1 MKLQALIFDVDGTL
15 AETEE
20 FHRAAFN
27 QAFARVGFNW
37 NWDRE
42 LYKELLKV
50 TGGKER
56 ILHYL
61 RQFRPEDLDRAEPQ
75 IAHIHRL
82 KTQIYGEIIQQGPVE
97 LRPGVSRLIA
107 EVQSSGVRLAIATT
121 TSLNNV
127 HALLERTLGA
137 PGIELF
143 QIIVA
148 GDEAPAKKPSPD
160 AFEIALKRLNI
171 SSSECIALEDS
182 ANGVMAAQSA
192 GLKVIATPGIYT
204 ADDNFAGASSV
215 ISDLGE
221 PHRPHQ
227 HISGW
232 DWPQGVVTVAA
243 LQERAS
249 QGRAGPDGRADWA

>member
-1 MKLQALIFDVDGTL
+1 VKLQALIFDVDGTL

-27 QAFARVGFNW
+27 QVFAHFGFYWLW
-37 NWDRE
+37 NRE

-61 RQFRPEDLDRAEPQ
+61 RQFKPEDLDRAQPQ
-75 IAHIHRL
+75 IAHMHQL
-82 KTQIYGEIIQQGPVE
+82 KTQIYGEIIHQGAVE

-107 EVQSSGVRLAIATT
+107 EAQSAGVTLAIATT
-121 TSLNNV
+121 TSLSNV
-127 HALLERTLGA
+127 HALLERTMGA
-137 PGIELF
+137 CGSEIF

-160 AFEIALKRLNI
+160 AFAIALKRSNT
-171 SSSECIALEDS
+171 SASECVAVEDS

-204 ADDNFAGASSV
+204 ADDNFTGASSV

-221 PHRPHQ
+221 PNIPHQ

-232 DWPQGVVTVAA
+232 EWPQGVVSIAA
-243 LQERAS
+243 LQGQAS
-249 QGRAGPDGRADWA
+249 

>member
-1 MKLQALIFDVDGTL
+1 VKLQALIFDVDGTL

-27 QAFARVGFNW
+27 QVFAHFGFYW
-37 NWDRE
+37 LWDRE

-61 RQFRPEDLDRAEPQ
+61 RQFKPEDLDRAQPQ
-75 IAHIHRL
+75 IAHMHQL
-82 KTQIYGEIIQQGPVE
+82 KTQIYGEIIHQGAVE

-107 EVQSSGVRLAIATT
+107 EAQSAGVTLAIATT
-121 TSLNNV
+121 TSLSNV
-127 HALLERTLGA
+127 HALLERTMGA
-137 PGIELF
+137 RGSEIF

-160 AFEIALKRLNI
+160 AFAIALKRSNT
-171 SSSECIALEDS
+171 SASECVAVEDS

-204 ADDNFAGASSV
+204 ADDNFTGASSV

-221 PHRPHQ
+221 PNIPHQ

-232 DWPQGVVTVAA
+232 EWPQGVVSIAA
-243 LQERAS
+243 LQGQAS
-249 QGRAGPDGRADWA
+249 

>member
-1 MKLQALIFDVDGTL
+1 VKLQALIFDVDGTL

-27 QAFARVGFNW
+27 QVFVRFGFCW
-37 NWDRE
+37 LWDRE
-42 LYKELLKV
+42 LYKELLKI

-61 RQFRPEDLDRAEPQ
+61 RQFKPEDLDRAQPQ
-75 IAHIHRL
+75 IAHMHQL
-82 KTQIYGEIIQQGPVE
+82 KNQIYGEIIQQGAVE

-107 EVQSSGVRLAIATT
+107 EAQSSGVSLAIATT
-121 TSLNNV
+121 TSLSNV
-127 HALLERTLGA
+127 HALLERTIGVRGL
-137 PGIELF
+137 ESF

-160 AFEIALKRLNI
+160 AFEIALKRLNR
-171 SSSECIALEDS
+171 SASECIALEDS
-182 ANGVMAAQSA
+182 ANGVLAAQSA

-204 ADDNFAGASSV
+204 SDDNFTGASSV

-232 DWPQGVVTVAA
+232 DWPQGVVSIAA
-243 LQERAS
+243 LEARAS
-249 QGRAGPDGRADWA
+249 QGQGGPL

>member
-1 MKLQALIFDVDGTL
+1 VKLQALIFDVDGTL

-20 FHRAAFN
+20 FHRDAFN
-27 QAFARVGFNW
+27 QAFARFGFYW
-37 NWDRE
+37 LWDRE

-61 RQFRPEDLDRAEPQ
+61 RQFKPEDLDRAQPR
-75 IAHIHRL
+75 IAEIHQL
-82 KTQIYGEIIQQGPVE
+82 KTQIYEEIIQQGAVE

-107 EVQSSGVRLAIATT
+107 EAQSSGVSLAIATT
-121 TSLNNV
+121 TSLSNV
-127 HALLERTLGA
+127 HALLERTIGA
-137 PGIELF
+137 REIESF
-143 QIIVA
+143 QVIVA

-160 AFEIALKRLNI
+160 AFEIALKRLNK
-171 SSSECIALEDS
+171 SASECIALEDS
-182 ANGVMAAQSA
+182 ANGVMAAQRA

-204 ADDNFAGASSV
+204 ADDNFTGASSV

-221 PHRPHQ
+221 PYRPHQ

-232 DWPQGVVTVAA
+232 EWPQGVVSIAA
-243 LQERAS
+243 LRARAS
-249 QGRAGPDGRADWA
+249 

>member
-1 MKLQALIFDVDGTL
+1 MNLKALIFDVDGTL

-20 FHRAAFN
+20 FHRVAFN
-27 QAFARVGFNW
+27 QAFTGFGFSW
-37 NWDRE
+37 FWDQE

-56 ILHYL
+56 LSHYL
-61 RQFRPEDLDRAEPQ
+61 TQFKPEDLGHAQTQ

-82 KTQIYGEIIQQGPVE
+82 KNKIYGETMQHGAVE

-107 EVQSSGVRLAIATT
+107 EAQASGVTLAIATT
-121 TSLNNV
+121 TSLDNV
-127 HALLERTLGA
+127 HALLQRTLGA
-137 PGIELF
+137 RGIEIF

-148 GDEAPAKKPSPD
+148 GDEAPAKKPCPD
-160 AFEIALKRLNI
+160 AFEIAVKRLNT
-171 SSSECIALEDS
+171 SASECIALEDS
-182 ANGVMAAQSA
+182 ANGVMAARGA

-204 ADDNFAGASSV
+204 ADDNFTGANSV

-221 PHRPHQ
+221 PYRPHR

-232 DWPQGVVTVAA
+232 DWPQGLVSIAA
-243 LQERAS
+243 LRARLRDS
-249 QGRAGPDGRADWA
+249 RE